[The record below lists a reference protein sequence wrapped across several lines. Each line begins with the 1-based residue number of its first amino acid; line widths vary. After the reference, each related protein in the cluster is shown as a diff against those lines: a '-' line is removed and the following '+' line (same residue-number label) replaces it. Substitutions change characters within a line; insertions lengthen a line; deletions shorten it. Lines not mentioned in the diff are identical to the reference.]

1 MIITVKKNIIFID
14 EFKLKCSIGKAGIKN
29 KLREGDKITPKG
41 LFNIGDLYYR
51 SDRTNAVKTNLKTI
65 TIKKNMGWCN
75 DPLSKKYNR
84 LIRNFHKFKYKYET
98 LYRKDHKY
106 DFIIP
111 IKYNYKKPI
120 KNKGSAIFFHLT
132 KNYKPTAGCIAVKK
146 KDFLIILKFLKKNT
160 KVRII

>member
-51 SDRTNAVKTNLKTI
+51 SDRTNTVRTNLKTI
-65 TIKKNMGWCN
+65 IIKKNMGWCDDIN
-75 DPLSKKYNR
+75 NKKNYNK
-84 LIRNFHKFKYKYET
+84 LIKVNKNIKHEKLF
-98 LYRKDHKY
+98 RKDYKY

-111 IKYNYKKPI
+111 INYNWIHTTNIY
-120 KNKGSAIFFHLT
+120 SS
-132 KNYKPTAGCIAVKK
+132 
-146 KDFLIILKFLKKNT
+146 
-160 KVRII
+160 

>member
-41 LFNIGDLYYR
+41 FFNIGDLYYR
-51 SDRTNAVKTNLKTI
+51 SDRTNTVKTNLKTI
-65 TIKKNMGWCN
+65 TIKKNMGWCD

-84 LIRNFHKFKYKYET
+84 LIRIFINLIINMK
-98 LYRKDHKY
+98 LYTEKDHKY

-132 KNYKPTAGCIAVKK
+132 KNYKPTAGCIAVEKK
-146 KDFLIILKFLKKNT
+146 YFLIIVKFLKKNT